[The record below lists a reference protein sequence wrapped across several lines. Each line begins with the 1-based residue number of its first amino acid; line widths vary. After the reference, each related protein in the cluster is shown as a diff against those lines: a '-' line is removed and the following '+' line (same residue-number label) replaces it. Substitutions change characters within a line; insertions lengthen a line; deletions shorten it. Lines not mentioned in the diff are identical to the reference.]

1 MKMMKFSWNRHV
13 GTKDARDCESGID
26 ERHWKKWLLQYR
38 IFKITILDQ
47 SEDAL
52 IYNEV
57 YHQLKSVAYN
67 EPKYK

>member
-1 MKMMKFSWNRHV
+1 MKFSLNRHV

-26 ERHWKKWLLQYR
+26 ERHWKKWLLQYG

-47 SEDAL
+47 SGDHE
-52 IYNEV
+52 
-57 YHQLKSVAYN
+57 LKSLAYN